1 MGYAPQFKKLAG
13 GLDILVATPG
23 RLIDHLER
31 QTVNLGGVETLIL
44 DEADHMLDMGFAPA
58 LKKIVAKIPKKRHT
72 QMFSATMPDNI
83 LQLAQSLLQEPETV
97 MVTPPA
103 ATADRVEQSLC
114 MVGSQAEK
122 RPLTLDLLEQQEQ
135 PGRTL
140 IFTRTKHGA
149 NRLASFL
156 TGKDHPASA
165 IHGDKSQGTRERM
178 LREFRSGETPIL
190 VATDIAARGIDVKDV
205 QLVINYDLPEEPEV
219 YVHRI
224 GRTARAGAAGQAIA
238 LCSPDEIKKARDV
251 HKLLGRLLPV
261 HSSSA
266 TIPSELQTV
275 PGTHRER
282 KNSMQENRSA
292 SRRGPRKSYGIISSI
307 IKTLCVGTV
316 GSLACQAAM
325 QAYADDV
332 PSTFVEG
339 NYSPEV
345 ARYVQSIAG
354 VALASGIHDYDE
366 NATSS
371 YQVLA
376 QVLNSGNA
384 TELPDDLKRAI
395 EMLTSYVPDPNATIQ
410 PILTKKQIERMEQ
423 MADRIEN
430 LMEEKYGVDLED
442 CMNIMKRALA
452 PSIPDI
458 LRSCDMEGTQLPTT
472 TVFRPRLGKA
482 LNEAY
487 ARLAASKLPAAGTAQ

>member
-1 MGYAPQFKKLAG
+1 MK
-13 GLDILVATPG
+13 
-23 RLIDHLER
+23 
-31 QTVNLGGVETLIL
+31 
-44 DEADHMLDMGFAPA
+44 
-58 LKKIVAKIPKKRHT
+58 
-72 QMFSATMPDNI
+72 
-83 LQLAQSLLQEPETV
+83 
-97 MVTPPA
+97 
-103 ATADRVEQSLC
+103 
-114 MVGSQAEK
+114 
-122 RPLTLDLLEQQEQ
+122 
-135 PGRTL
+135 
-140 IFTRTKHGA
+140 
-149 NRLASFL
+149 
-156 TGKDHPASA
+156 
-165 IHGDKSQGTRERM
+165 
-178 LREFRSGETPIL
+178 
-190 VATDIAARGIDVKDV
+190 
-205 QLVINYDLPEEPEV
+205 
-219 YVHRI
+219 
-224 GRTARAGAAGQAIA
+224 
-238 LCSPDEIKKARDV
+238 
-251 HKLLGRLLPV
+251 
-261 HSSSA
+261 
-266 TIPSELQTV
+266 
-275 PGTHRER
+275 
-282 KNSMQENRSA
+282 
-292 SRRGPRKSYGIISSI
+292 IISSI

-395 EMLTSYVPDPNATIQ
+395 EMLT
-410 PILTKKQIERMEQ
+410 
-423 MADRIEN
+423 
-430 LMEEKYGVDLED
+430 
-442 CMNIMKRALA
+442 
-452 PSIPDI
+452 DI